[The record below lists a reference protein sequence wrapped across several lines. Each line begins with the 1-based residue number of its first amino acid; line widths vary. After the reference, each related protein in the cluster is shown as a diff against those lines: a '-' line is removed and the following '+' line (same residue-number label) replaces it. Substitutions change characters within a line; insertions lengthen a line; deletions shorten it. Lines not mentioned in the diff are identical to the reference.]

1 MVLICTKKLGSGVD
15 LYTVVIL
22 RWKSASQSGSPENL
36 FLNFQE
42 ASTRERWEWGVAFS
56 SWVVYDA

>member
-1 MVLICTKKLGSGVD
+1 MVFICTKKLGSGVD
-15 LYTVVIL
+15 LYTIVIL

-42 ASTRERWEWGVAFS
+42 ASTRER
-56 SWVVYDA
+56 